1 MEYRW
6 LLLLHQIPPDP
17 LYFRAKILRRIK
29 QLGALALKKSAYLLP
44 WGEDAVEDFEWL
56 RREIEAGGGEAW
68 VIEGQFLAGL
78 TAAEVIEQFQAA
90 RAADY
95 AELAQEVRGG
105 GKPGRLRKRLAE
117 IRAIDF
123 FGAPGGDEVTRM
135 IEEMDQPAAGASPHG
150 GMPQN
155 AVWVTRLGVKVD
167 RMSSAWLIRR
177 YLDRGAR
184 FRFVDPA
191 SYEHRPGEVRFDM
204 FEGEFTHRDNRC
216 TFEVLLETAG
226 LESRGL
232 RAVAEIVHDLDIKD
246 EKYQRP
252 ETAGVAAV
260 LAGIMKRYPDDAA
273 RVERAAEFFETLAA
287 ELDR

>member
-1 MEYRW
+1 MKDRW
-6 LLLLHQIPPDP
+6 LLLLHQIPPEP

-68 VIEGQFLAGL
+68 VIEGRFLAGL
-78 TAAEVIEQFQAA
+78 TAAEIMAQFQAA

-95 AELAQEVRGG
+95 EELAREARDG
-105 GKPGRLRKRLAE
+105 GKSGRLRKRLAE

-135 IEEMDQPAAGASPHG
+135 IEAMDQPGAGASAPG

-155 AVWVTRLGVKVD
+155 AVWVTRQGVKVD
-167 RMSSAWLIRR
+167 RMSSAWLIRA

-226 LESRGL
+226 LDSRGL

-273 RVERAAEFFETLAA
+273 RVEHAAELFETLAA